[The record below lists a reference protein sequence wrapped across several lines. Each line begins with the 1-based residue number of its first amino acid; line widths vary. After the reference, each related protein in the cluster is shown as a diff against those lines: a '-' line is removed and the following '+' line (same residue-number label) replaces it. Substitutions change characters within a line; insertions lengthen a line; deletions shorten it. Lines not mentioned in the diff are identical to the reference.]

1 MLKELILI
9 ENNESCQF
17 SNEKELIEHLLG
29 DNYYNSTEQEKRE
42 QMKIN
47 GILNCANSD
56 MQVIEYRKS

>member
-47 GILNCANSD
+47 GIL
-56 MQVIEYRKS
+56 K